1 MVSLKIYP
9 NVNSFYLLLLLMHSI
24 TEMTEKEKIL
34 IKNQLKAA
42 LSQEDEIYKII
53 IFGSFLNT
61 KEPNDID
68 VAIFQNSKEIYLKLA
83 LKYRKL
89 TREIAKIIPVDIL
102 PLKENS
108 SGIFLNELKDGEII
122 YER

>member
-1 MVSLKIYP
+1 
-9 NVNSFYLLLLLMHSI
+9 
-24 TEMTEKEKIL
+24 MTEKEKSH
-34 IKNQLKAA
+34 IKSRLKEA
-42 LSQEDEIYKII
+42 LSQENEISKII
-53 IFGSFLNT
+53 VFGSFLKT

-68 VAIFQNSKEIYLKLA
+68 VAIFQNSKEMYLKLA

-89 TREIAKIIPVDIL
+89 TRGIAKIIPVDII

-108 SGIFLNELKDGEII
+108 TGSFLNEIKAGEII